1 MKNPPYFASYVEHRK
16 QSKAPPSRMPALSG
30 MLLIPN
36 ELLAILRKAFS
47 QGQRINRA
55 IGIPY
60 LRPLVGSLSAIV
72 AAVLLYASNHAQ
84 ASTPAP
90 RPRPT
95 PPPRLSSGIGI
106 MYLMHSDAI
115 GDPIHHWT

>member
-1 MKNPPYFASYVEHRK
+1 
-16 QSKAPPSRMPALSG
+16 MPALSG

-55 IGIPY
+55 IGVLY

-72 AAVLLYASNHAQ
+72 AAVLLYASNLGLERGIGFGAHFIEVYA
-84 ASTPAP
+84 ADCNDPILGSLLTPAGA
-90 RPRPT
+90 
-95 PPPRLSSGIGI
+95 L
-106 MYLMHSDAI
+106 LKL
-115 GDPIHHWT
+115 